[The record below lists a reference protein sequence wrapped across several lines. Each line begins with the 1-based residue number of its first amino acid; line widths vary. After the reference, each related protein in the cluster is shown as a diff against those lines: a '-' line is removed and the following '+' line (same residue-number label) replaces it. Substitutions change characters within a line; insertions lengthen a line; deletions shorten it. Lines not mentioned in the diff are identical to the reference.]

1 MKLQTTNTQLQTK
14 PTNNTRGESKSSVK
28 EQKPKV
34 VYISGKQIPT
44 QHFKQFMESQNRP
57 KYFQNYIFNI
67 LKTKQ
72 SFFRHIYFVFYTNT
86 FCLKH
91 FSLLTQGSRSTV
103 RRGSSD
109 RCASSR
115 ILFPFSLSVYERWA
129 KKEGGHR
136 LKTTA
141 LPPSPPAPLLHPTHP
156 WALSRPMESF
166 RPIRYIHPELRVHA
180 TLRCARICFL
190 RINIFFSIGPRFL
203 INQS

>member
-1 MKLQTTNTQLQTK
+1 
-14 PTNNTRGESKSSVK
+14 
-28 EQKPKV
+28 
-34 VYISGKQIPT
+34 
-44 QHFKQFMESQNRP
+44 MESQNRP

-72 SFFRHIYFVFYTNT
+72 SFFRHIYFVFLISKQKTNT

-141 LPPSPPAPLLHPTHP
+141 LP
-156 WALSRPMESF
+156 R
-166 RPIRYIHPELRVHA
+166 
-180 TLRCARICFL
+180 ARNTAM
-190 RINIFFSIGPRFL
+190 RKIFFFDASPKHIECFCFGLYEIFL
-203 INQS
+203 LD

>member
-1 MKLQTTNTQLQTK
+1 
-14 PTNNTRGESKSSVK
+14 
-28 EQKPKV
+28 
-34 VYISGKQIPT
+34 
-44 QHFKQFMESQNRP
+44 MESQNRP

-72 SFFRHIYFVFYTNT
+72 SFFRHIYFVFLISKQKTNT

-141 LPPSPPAPLLHPTHP
+141 LPPSPLPPTHP
-156 WALSRPMESF
+156 WAISRPMESF

-180 TLRCARICFL
+180 TLRCARFL
-190 RINIFFSIGPRFL
+190 FFLTRLPNTLSAFVSVYTRYSSWIEWCMQFTLHKSNSIFYRPRPPNFTNSMQSIL
-203 INQS
+203 LLTS

>member
-1 MKLQTTNTQLQTK
+1 
-14 PTNNTRGESKSSVK
+14 
-28 EQKPKV
+28 
-34 VYISGKQIPT
+34 
-44 QHFKQFMESQNRP
+44 MESQNRP

-72 SFFRHIYFVFYTNT
+72 SFFRHIYFVFLISKQKTNT

-141 LPPSPPAPLLHPTHP
+141 LSPFPPAPSCTQHIHGPFLGPWKAFGPYDIFILNWECTQHCDAQDFFFWRVSQTHWVLLFRSIRDIPP
-156 WALSRPMESF
+156 GLSGACKLCCTKKVSLSSEHNIART
-166 RPIRYIHPELRVHA
+166 A
-180 TLRCARICFL
+180 TYKL
-190 RINIFFSIGPRFL
+190 
-203 INQS
+203 